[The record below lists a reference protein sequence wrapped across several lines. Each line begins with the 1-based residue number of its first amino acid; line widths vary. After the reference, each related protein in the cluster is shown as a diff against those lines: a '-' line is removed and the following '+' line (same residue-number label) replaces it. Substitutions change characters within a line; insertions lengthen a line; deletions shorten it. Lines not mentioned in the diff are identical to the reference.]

1 MKCPVC
7 GSKQFFLKDPTD
19 EYETYAF
26 DLQDGQAVF
35 TDEPQEVQPET
46 ETFCQRCTWHGKFEK
61 LK

>member
-7 GSKQFFLKDPTD
+7 GSKQFFVKDQAD

-26 DLQDGQAVF
+26 DLKDGEAVF
-35 TDEPQEVQPET
+35 SEEPQEVQPET
-46 ETFCQRCTWHGKFEK
+46 ETFCQRCTWHGRFET